1 MKNFDNFG
9 VMIDCSRNAVPN
21 ISGLKKF
28 FKIISEMGYDLAML
42 YTEDTY
48 EVDGEP
54 FFGYKRG
61 RYSKSEIKELDAYAK
76 SVGVE
81 LIPCIQTLAHL
92 RTILRWDVYRPIY
105 DIDDIILADED
116 RTYEFIENM
125 FKTMSE
131 TFTTRKVHIGMDEA
145 HNVGLGR
152 YLDKHGF
159 TNRYE
164 LLMRHLKKVCE
175 IAKKYGFEPLMW
187 SDMFF
192 RLVNG
197 GAYRPVDEFPHE
209 ILDNMPKE
217 ISLVYWDY
225 YSEDYDKYVDMIKS
239 HKKLTDKVWFAGGA
253 WCWGNFAPHS
263 RLSIRRNAKA
273 IPACIDNGIKNVVLT
288 MWGDNGGECPY
299 FSVLP
304 ALMHAAA
311 LAEGMS
317 EDEMKA
323 KFRAVTGD
331 EYDAFIDL
339 DLPNHVYG
347 ESEMVGSAAY
357 CKQRLY
363 NDVFLGILDLSAPG
377 ADASLYEKYAEKLRA
392 DAKASRD
399 FKYLF
404 ESAAALCDVLKTK
417 FYLGARIREAYLK
430 GDKAALKN
438 IADGDFTDCIGKIRL
453 FHKAFRTQWY
463 AVNKT
468 YGFEVQD
475 TRLGGLILRME
486 SCLERL
492 NDYID
497 GKIENIAEL
506 EEEVLSNDMGGMNEW
521 ARAFTAN
528 VI

>member
-217 ISLVYWDY
+217 LSLVYWDY

-273 IPACIDNGIKNVVLT
+273 IDRK
-288 MWGDNGGECPY
+288 
-299 FSVLP
+299 S
-304 ALMHAAA
+304 
-311 LAEGMS
+311 
-317 EDEMKA
+317 
-323 KFRAVTGD
+323 
-331 EYDAFIDL
+331 
-339 DLPNHVYG
+339 
-347 ESEMVGSAAY
+347 
-357 CKQRLY
+357 
-363 NDVFLGILDLSAPG
+363 
-377 ADASLYEKYAEKLRA
+377 
-392 DAKASRD
+392 
-399 FKYLF
+399 
-404 ESAAALCDVLKTK
+404 
-417 FYLGARIREAYLK
+417 
-430 GDKAALKN
+430 
-438 IADGDFTDCIGKIRL
+438 
-453 FHKAFRTQWY
+453 
-463 AVNKT
+463 
-468 YGFEVQD
+468 
-475 TRLGGLILRME
+475 TRLN
-486 SCLERL
+486 SSH
-492 NDYID
+492 N
-497 GKIENIAEL
+497 A
-506 EEEVLSNDMGGMNEW
+506 
-521 ARAFTAN
+521 
-528 VI
+528 